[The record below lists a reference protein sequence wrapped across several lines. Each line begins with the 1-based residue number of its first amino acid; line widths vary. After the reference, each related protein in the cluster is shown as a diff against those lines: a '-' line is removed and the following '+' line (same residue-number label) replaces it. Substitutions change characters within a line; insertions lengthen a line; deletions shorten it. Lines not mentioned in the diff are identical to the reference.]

1 MEDVRGFSRLV
12 GDIYDAALDSTHWPA
27 ALRQTASFVQGVSAS
42 VYWHNAATKSG
53 DVYFEDGGIPS
64 YWRDLYFEKYIRL
77 NPTSTRNFF
86 AVAGE
91 PLATA
96 DLLPYDEFLQSRFYL
111 EWARPQ
117 GLVDFV
123 SATLEKTTTN
133 AAMFGVF
140 RHERHGVADQETR
153 HRMRLI
159 VPHIQRAVLIAKVID
174 FKQDEAAMMADTLD
188 RFSAA
193 IILVDAGGGIVHS
206 NAAGHRM
213 LAARDIIRASN
224 GRLASGTPDLD
235 ATLGEA
241 VSASAEGDAA
251 LDNKGISIPLT
262 GPDGE
267 RYVAHVLPL
276 TSGLRGDVGRSHS
289 AAAAVFVHRATI
301 EAPSLPEIMV
311 KAFKLTPTELRVL
324 LAVVEVGGVPEVAE
338 ALGVAE
344 TTVKWHLGHVFAKT
358 GTSRQVDLVKLV
370 AGYVSPLA
378 GS

>member
-1 MEDVRGFSRLV
+1 LV
-12 GDIYDAALDSTHWPA
+12 GAIYDTALDRSLWPA
-27 ALRQTASFVQGVSAS
+27 ALRQTAVFVQGLGAS
-42 VYWHNAATKSG
+42 VYWHDAAAKSG
-53 DVYFEDGGIPS
+53 DVYLEDGGIAP
-64 YWRDLYFEKYIRL
+64 YWRDLYFAKYVKL
-77 NPTSTRNFF
+77 DPTLTRNFF
-86 AVAGE
+86 AVTGE

-96 DLLPYDEFLQSRFYL
+96 DLLPYTEFLQTRFYL

-123 SATLEKTTTN
+123 SATLEKSATS

-140 RHERHGVADQETR
+140 RHERNGVADEETR
-153 HRMRLI
+153 QRMRLI
-159 VPHIQRAVLIAKVID
+159 APHIQRAVLISKVID

-188 RFSAA
+188 RFAAA
-193 IILVDAGGGIVHS
+193 IILLDAGGGIVHS

-213 LAARDIIRASN
+213 LAARGILRASN
-224 GRLASGTPDLD
+224 GRLASGTAELD

-241 VSASAEGDAA
+241 ISASAEGDAA
-251 LDNKGISIPLT
+251 LGTKGIAIPLT
-262 GPDGE
+262 APNGE
-267 RYVAHVLPL
+267 RHVAHVLPL
-276 TSGLRGDVGRSHS
+276 TSGLRGEAGRSHS
-289 AAAAVFVHRATI
+289 AAAAVFVHRAEI
-301 EAPSLPEIMV
+301 EAPSPPEVMA

-370 AGYVSPLA
+370 AGYASPLTE
-378 GS
+378 